1 MEKKFFKVSS
11 GLKNLIGSELITD
24 NFVAVFE
31 LVKNSFDAQAT
42 EVRIT
47 FEDIYGENAKI
58 TIQDNGKGMTKDD
71 LTSKWLFL
79 GYSAKRDG
87 TEDDDYR
94 NKIKSHRVYAGAKG
108 VGRFSCDRL
117 GRYLNLTTISRKA
130 NSKIENIFVDWA
142 KFEKSQKT
150 LFQKI
155 PIEHSVLR
163 ENAYGIKHGTVLEI
177 TGVQKDFWSR
187 DNFKRLKERLSKLVR
202 PDLNTSDEVQKFKII
217 LTVPDEIDADRAAL
231 AEANKLRASEIHQY
245 YNTINGEIKNFVFNE
260 LDIKTT
266 KIESSIDNK
275 GIITTKLLDR
285 ENFIYE
291 IKEKSDFDLLSN
303 IKITLYFLNR
313 SAKVTFHKRTG
324 VEHVDFGSLFIYKN
338 GFRVYPYG
346 ERGDDSLRLENRAL
360 QGYAR
365 FIGLRS
371 LIGEISIGINNPDLR
386 ETTSRGDGLVR
397 TRAYDQLVNTDDGFL
412 IKTLR
417 RLEKYVVDVTQW
429 GVNSEDENIDI
440 SSKKAIEGLVKLVA
454 NISDKQTIELKYNRD
469 ILNLLTVQGEKSAP
483 KLVQNFKRIAA
494 ESNDKKLYK
503 EAEKIEKAIS
513 SSLKRATSAEKERD
527 VKVQEKR
534 ELANELEIE
543 KQKNI
548 YLSVRKPMSEDAE
561 KLIHSINF
569 NLVEIDEKVIEL
581 IAKVKVNNFSKAALL
596 KQLTDLKFFTEKS
609 RKISEIATRANYKY
623 EAEQQWIDIPTYL
636 KEYLSVYNDIRKT
649 EDKSSKIVEIS
660 INSNNAKLK
669 KYISPIEI
677 AVLVDNLISNA
688 IKWRDD
694 GKKTSIQVDMRNINP
709 NKLEV
714 LFSDNGKGL
723 LPKFVKI
730 PKKIFEL
737 GVTETKGSG
746 IGLNSAQRTMDEIG
760 GKIEFAGNHI
770 GKLKGACFKITINK

>member
-1 MEKKFFKVSS
+1 MINKFFKVSS

-31 LVKNSFDAQAT
+31 LVKNSFDAQAS

-47 FEDIYGENAKI
+47 FENIYKENGKI
-58 TIQDNGKGMTKDD
+58 IIQDNGKGMTYRD
-71 LTSKWLFL
+71 LEEKWLFL

-87 TEDDDYR
+87 TEDEDYR
-94 NKIKSHRVYAGAKG
+94 SKIKSGRVYAGAKG

-117 GRYLNLTTISRKA
+117 GKFLSLTTISRKP
-130 NSKIENIFVDWA
+130 NSKIENIFVDWSR
-142 KFEKSQKT
+142 FERNQKD

-155 PIEHSVLR
+155 PVEHSVLR
-163 ENAYGIKHGTVLEI
+163 KNEYGIKHGTILEI
-177 TGVQKDFWSR
+177 TGVQKDFWNR
-187 DNFKRLKERLSKLVR
+187 DNFRKLKEKLSKLVR
-202 PDLNTSDEVQKFKII
+202 PDLNTSEAVQKFKII
-217 LTVPDEIDADRAAL
+217 LTVPDELAADKEAL
-231 AEANKLRASEIHQY
+231 LYAKRQKVTEIEQY
-245 YNTINGEIKNFVFNE
+245 YNTVNGEIKNFVFNE

-266 KIESSIDNK
+266 KIEAAINDK
-275 GIITTKLLDR
+275 GVITTRLSDR

-291 IKEKSDFDLLSN
+291 VREKNEFDLLSN
-303 IKITLYFLNR
+303 VSITLYFLNR

-371 LIGEISIGINNPDLR
+371 LIGEISIGANNPDLR
-386 ETTSRGDGLVR
+386 ETTSRGDGLVK
-397 TRAYDQLVNTDDGFL
+397 TKAYEQLVNPDDGFL
-412 IKTLR
+412 IRTLR

-429 GVNSEDENIDI
+429 GVNNDDDNIDI
-440 SSKKAIEGLVKLVA
+440 SSKKAIEGLVKLLA

-469 ILNLLTVQGEKSAP
+469 IIDLLSTKEEKSATR
-483 KLVQNFKRIAA
+483 LVKNFKRIAA
-494 ESNDKKLYK
+494 QSNDKKLYK
-503 EAEKIEKAIS
+503 EAERIEKAID
-513 SSLKRATSAEKERD
+513 SSLKRAVSAEKERD
-527 VKVQEKR
+527 IKVQEKKVLAA
-534 ELANELEIE
+534 ELAIE

-581 IAKVKVNNFSKAALL
+581 IDKVKVNHLSKVVLL
-596 KQLTDLKFFTEKS
+596 QELTDLKFFTEKS
-609 RKISEIATRANYKY
+609 RKIAEIATRANYKY

-636 KEYLSVYNDIRKT
+636 KEYLSIYNDIKKT
-649 EDKSSKIVEIS
+649 EDKSAKIVEVKV
-660 INSNNAKLK
+660 NSHGAKLK
-669 KYISPIEI
+669 KYISPIEL
-677 AVLVDNLISNA
+677 ALLADTLISNA
-688 IKWRDD
+688 IKWRDE
-694 GKKTSIQVDMRNINP
+694 GKKTSIQVDMRNVNP
-709 NKLEV
+709 SKLEI

-723 LPKFVKI
+723 LPKFLKM

-737 GVTETKGSG
+737 GVTETKGTG
-746 IGLNSAQRTMDEIG
+746 IGLNSAQKTLKEIG
-760 GKIEFAGNHI
+760 GKIDFAGNNLS
-770 GKLKGACFKITINK
+770 GLKGACFKITINK